1 MINKELKKLGRK
13 ELVDIIY
20 QMKKNEQEMQAEIST
35 LKEELQ
41 EKRLKLSQVG
51 SIAEASVSITDVFS
65 TAQKT
70 ADLYLQEIACMK
82 DEAEKDSAKQVELA
96 KKSVEKILAEGEK
109 KYVAL
114 RERYMADYKKWQQ
127 LKADIERLEK
137 KKH

>member
-1 MINKELKKLGRK
+1 MINKELKKLGRR

-20 QMKKNEQEMQAEIST
+20 QMKKNEQEMQAEIAT

-41 EKRLKLSQVG
+41 DKRMKLSEVG

-70 ADLYLQEIACMK
+70 ADLYLQEIAALK
-82 DEAEKDSAKQVELA
+82 DEAEKDYAKKAELA

-109 KYVAL
+109 KYLAL

-127 LKADIERLEK
+127 LKAEIVRLEK
-137 KKH
+137 REN